1 MNSFS
6 VIFIEFDLLVV
17 FSGLV
22 VSTELG
28 ISVIVSNIASKTLI
42 TLSLPKSDKL
52 SKLEMLSY
60 TSSTDSA
67 LPTTFIIASLTSLGA
82 FINSSVVAILF
93 FISLN
98 DIPESSIRVSVFLT
112 ISFLDLHPVKVTK
125 VAPISNIDIIFIKFF
140 FIIILLF

>member
-52 SKLEMLSY
+52 SKLEIKNY
-60 TSSTDSA
+60 
-67 LPTTFIIASLTSLGA
+67 GK
-82 FINSSVVAILF
+82 LF
-93 FISLN
+93 
-98 DIPESSIRVSVFLT
+98 
-112 ISFLDLHPVKVTK
+112 
-125 VAPISNIDIIFIKFF
+125 NIDFTEEDFNNYNNEDYLFTKIVVEPIKN
-140 FIIILLF
+140 LYHS